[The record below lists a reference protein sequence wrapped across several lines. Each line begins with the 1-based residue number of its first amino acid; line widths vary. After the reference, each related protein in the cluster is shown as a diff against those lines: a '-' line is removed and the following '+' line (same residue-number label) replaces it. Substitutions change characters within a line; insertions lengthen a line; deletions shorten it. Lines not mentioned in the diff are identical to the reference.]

1 MSDAKH
7 PDGEP
12 WQWPEATW
20 RRIVGRARA
29 GRSLAPRAWPGGAA
43 VRGGNLVRRRP

>member
-1 MSDAKH
+1 MSAATKH

-20 RRIVGRARA
+20 RKIVGRARA
-29 GRSLAPRAWPGGAA
+29 GRSLKPEVLARMAPVVP
-43 VRGGNLVRRRP
+43 